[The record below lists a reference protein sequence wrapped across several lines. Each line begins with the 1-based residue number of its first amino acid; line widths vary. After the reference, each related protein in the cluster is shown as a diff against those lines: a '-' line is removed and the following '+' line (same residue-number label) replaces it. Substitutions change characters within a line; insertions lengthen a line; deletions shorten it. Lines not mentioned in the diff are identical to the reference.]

1 MADVTFEQRGA
12 VAWITINRPEA
23 RNVLGPRAFVEL
35 ADAWDEVR
43 RNAAVRVRSV
53 SPSPWADPSPRRN
66 FRSSSRSRGEAQRA
80 AGHAVASIRI

>member
-1 MADVTFEQRGA
+1 MSDVLFERRGA

-43 RNAAVRVRSV
+43 NDSAIRVAVLTGSGDWVVQS
-53 SPSPWADPSPRRN
+53 
-66 FRSSSRSRGEAQRA
+66 QRDRIPLLNV
-80 AGHAVASIRI
+80 AVDL